1 MKIRLYNHDKEKM
14 VKVEKIIVT
23 TKDDVLLIPE
33 VSDRYTHM
41 LSTGRKDKNGKE
53 IWGADLVRIYRESYD
68 DNGMVKF
75 SEGAYRIYFR
85 SRAANKPHYD
95 YDVLLSD
102 FRDEEIEVI
111 GNVFDGSWEE

>member
-53 IWGADLVRIYRESYD
+53 IWGADLVQTPY
-68 DNGMVKF
+68 GKAMVKF
-75 SEGAYRIYFR
+75 IQGESAYCLIFENGTQKYLHNFI
-85 SRAANKPHYD
+85 AKE
-95 YDVLLSD
+95 LK
-102 FRDEEIEVI
+102 VI
-111 GNVFDGSWEE
+111 GNVFDNPLREE